1 MRCLS
6 LRTLGRSLLLKA
18 GTARGLGCMG
28 SRLLSR
34 TTNRLLAWTLS
45 GLRGA
50 RGGCAERAAG
60 WPRAESVESDADRTI
75 QGVAQAVVYDSAGAD
90 RKR

>member
-6 LRTLGRSLLLKA
+6 LRALGRSLLLKA

-45 GLRGA
+45 GLSGA
-50 RGGCAERAAG
+50 RRGLRRTCGGLGRALSRLRRTLTG
-60 WPRAESVESDADRTI
+60 RYRA
-75 QGVAQAVVYDSAGAD
+75 
-90 RKR
+90 